1 VAVILGIMGSPR
13 KGGNSD
19 HLLSIFLDEFRGQGH
34 IIRQFNI
41 SDMNISPCMGCG
53 FCEIEGFCKFSD
65 DMEEVNHLLRMA
77 DLVILSTPIFFYGMP
92 SQTKA
97 LIDRV
102 QALWARRY
110 RFKLKEPKADSRR
123 GFLLSVGAT
132 RGKNLFLGVELTCR
146 YFFDAIS
153 ASFEGYLGFREVDRA
168 GEIVN
173 HPTAFKEC
181 RDKAREFLRS
191 LNGRKRIL
199 FICQENARRSQMAQA
214 FLEYY
219 GKERFDVQSA
229 GNSPASR
236 IDPVVIEVM
245 AERGIDIAYRRPKA
259 YGEICQAEFDLIV
272 QMGCEIQCPAGY
284 GSTIENW
291 DLEDPKGKSKE
302 DLSKIRDQIEHRVK
316 NLISKT

>member
-191 LNGRKRIL
+191 LNGRKRVL

-219 GKERFDVQSA
+219 GGEWFDVQSA